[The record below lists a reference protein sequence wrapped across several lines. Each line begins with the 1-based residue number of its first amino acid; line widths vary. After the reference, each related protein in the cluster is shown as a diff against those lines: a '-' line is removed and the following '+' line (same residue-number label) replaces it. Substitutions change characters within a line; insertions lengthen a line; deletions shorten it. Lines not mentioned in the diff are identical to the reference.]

1 MCRLLHVEWRC
12 KHTQN
17 IWEYC
22 RDATALSRT
31 PSAAEQANTPCEAFV
46 SKHGLTPN
54 GPTNDEYR
62 NFCCKFDCCL
72 TDQSQVY
79 KQVLE
84 LEAALGIA
92 PKESIPHIPSFLLSR
107 QQKSLKDARKKFQ
120 SLAKR
125 HDERCEALYYGLGFV
140 EGSDTYRA
148 PAEKLVLER
157 RRSEST
163 EDSEMGDD
171 FQTMEDTRSP
181 LRQGSDAQVRRSGEH
196 SSEEGEALREGDEAQ
211 DAGVFAGSKT

>member
-22 RDATALSRT
+22 RDATAPSRT

-54 GPTNDEYR
+54 GPADDEYR
-62 NFCCKFDCCL
+62 NFCCKFVCCL
-72 TDQSQVY
+72 EDQAGVY
-79 KQVLE
+79 TQVLE

-92 PKESIPHIPSFLLSR
+92 PNESMPHIPSFLLSR

-120 SLAKR
+120 LLAKR
-125 HDERCEALYYGLGFV
+125 HEERCEGLYYGLGFV
-140 EGSDTYRA
+140 AESDTYRA
-148 PAEKLVLER
+148 PAEKLILGEQRAKSLEEETE
-157 RRSEST
+157 SE
-163 EDSEMGDD
+163 DD
-171 FQTMEDTRSP
+171 IQTMEDAFSP
-181 LRQGSDAQVRRSGEH
+181 PRQGSEAQVRRSGEQLPE
-196 SSEEGEALREGDEAQ
+196 EEGALWERYKAQEAERSRRG
-211 DAGVFAGSKT
+211 

>member
-22 RDATALSRT
+22 RDATAPSRT
-31 PSAAEQANTPCEAFV
+31 PSAEQANTPCETFV
-46 SKHGLTPN
+46 SKYGLTPK
-54 GPTNDEYR
+54 GLTDDEYR

-72 TDQSQVY
+72 ADQTQVY

-84 LEAALGIA
+84 LEAALGIT
-92 PKESIPHIPSFLLSR
+92 PKESIPYIPSFLLSR

-125 HDERCEALYYGLGFV
+125 HGERCEALYYGLGVV
-140 EGSDTYRA
+140 EESDTYRA
-148 PAEKLVLER
+148 PAGEEMLKKR
-157 RRSEST
+157 PSESSAERES
-163 EDSEMGDD
+163 EDDI
-171 FQTMEDTRSP
+171 QTMEDARSH
-181 LRQGSDAQVRRSGEH
+181 LRKDSDAQVRLSGEQPL
-196 SSEEGEALREGDEAQ
+196 EEEALHEGDEAQ
-211 DAGVFAGSKT
+211 EAGVLAGNKA

>member
-22 RDATALSRT
+22 RQATALSRT
-31 PSAAEQANTPCEAFV
+31 PSAGQANTPCETFV
-46 SKHGLTPN
+46 AKFGTTPK
-54 GPTNDEYR
+54 GPTDDEYR

-72 TDQSQVY
+72 QDQSQVY

-92 PKESIPHIPSFLLSR
+92 PKKSIPHIPSFSLSR
-107 QQKSLKDARKKFQ
+107 QQRSLKHARKQFQ

-140 EGSDTYRA
+140 EESDTYRA
-148 PAEKLVLER
+148 PAEARMLKER
-157 RRSEST
+157 QSELSEESES
-163 EDSEMGDD
+163 DD
-171 FQTMEDTRSP
+171 DIRTMEDVRPSS
-181 LRQGSDAQVRRSGEH
+181 RQEVDAQIRRLGEQT
-196 SSEEGEALREGDEAQ
+196 SEEEALRGGDEAQ
-211 DAGVFAGSKT
+211 EVGAFVGSKA